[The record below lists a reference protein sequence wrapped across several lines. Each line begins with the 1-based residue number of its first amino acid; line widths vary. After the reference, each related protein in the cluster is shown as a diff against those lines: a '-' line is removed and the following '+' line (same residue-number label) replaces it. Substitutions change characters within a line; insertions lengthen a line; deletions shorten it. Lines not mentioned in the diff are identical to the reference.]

1 MNVLIVVHKAE
12 EGGYWG
18 EIPAL
23 EGCFVQADTIDDLLV
38 EAQVA
43 AASHLDALRED
54 GQPVPDV
61 DDVFIASFHLP
72 VPSVA

>member
-23 EGCFVQADTIDDLLV
+23 EGCFVQAETIDELLI
-38 EAQVA
+38 EAQSA
-43 AASHLDALRED
+43 AASHLHALRED
-54 GQPVPDV
+54 GQTAPDL
-61 DDVFIASFHLP
+61 DDVFVASIRLP
-72 VPSVA
+72 EAAVA

>member
-23 EGCFVQADTIDDLLV
+23 DGCFAQAETIDDLLM
-38 EAQVA
+38 EAQAA
-43 AASHLDALRED
+43 AASHLHALRED
-54 GQPVPDV
+54 GQPVPDL
-61 DDVFIASFHLP
+61 DDVFIASVRLP
-72 VPSVA
+72 ETSVA